1 MFVSN
6 WDNKDI
12 AESKPPVKTKQLELQ
27 ALVRK
32 IMELK
37 FKINKDYTKYQVAYK
52 TTTEED
58 AKIEVDKIKANL
70 RLKNVCGIINFTD
83 SKNELNINIKG
94 MKCIDSKQPDIDENG
109 KSITVRVLNE
119 KKIETLNATKYG
131 IHINLKPETA
141 NAEQYIV
148 KEDVTYF
155 SIPIEDYTCP
165 TEEQFIEFFN
175 IINRNKESPKIM
187 HCGAG
192 LGRTG
197 IMLLSYVWLDM
208 YKNNKDMKDQT
219 DVIAKE
225 EIPDIPTKRRDEH
238 GDAIISQ
245 TSLYDQLKIS
255 FPLIETLEQSQQ
267 KFYKLSFHEIFR
279 EYISS
284 GKGFNEFKDNL
295 LARRIIT
302 MAKAIKQYVG
312 SVAVVNDVIGVDS
325 SKIKYIK
332 YKTKY
337 IKLKEKMN
345 NE

>member
-1 MFVSN
+1 
-6 WDNKDI
+6 
-12 AESKPPVKTKQLELQ
+12 
-27 ALVRK
+27 
-32 IMELK
+32 
-37 FKINKDYTKYQVAYK
+37 
-52 TTTEED
+52 
-58 AKIEVDKIKANL
+58 
-70 RLKNVCGIINFTD
+70 
-83 SKNELNINIKG
+83 

-109 KSITVRVLNE
+109 QGITVRVINQ
-119 KKIETLNATKYG
+119 KKVEALYATNYD

-155 SIPIEDYTCP
+155 SIPIKDYTCP

-175 IINRNKESPKIM
+175 IIDTNKESAKIM

-208 YKNNKDMKDQT
+208 YKKNTVMKDQT
-219 DVIAKE
+219 DVIAE
-225 EIPDIPTKRRDEH
+225 EKIPDIPIKHRDEH

-245 TSLYDQLKIS
+245 TSLYDQLKTS
-255 FPLIETLEQSQQ
+255 FPLIETLEQTQQ
-267 KFYKLSFHEIFR
+267 KFYTLSFHEIFR
-279 EYISS
+279 EYILS

-302 MAKAIKQYVG
+302 MAKAIKQYVD
-312 SVAVVNDVIGVDS
+312 SVAVVNDGDMVVGDDS
-325 SKIKYIK
+325 VGDGNVADSVSKIKYIK

-345 NE
+345 K